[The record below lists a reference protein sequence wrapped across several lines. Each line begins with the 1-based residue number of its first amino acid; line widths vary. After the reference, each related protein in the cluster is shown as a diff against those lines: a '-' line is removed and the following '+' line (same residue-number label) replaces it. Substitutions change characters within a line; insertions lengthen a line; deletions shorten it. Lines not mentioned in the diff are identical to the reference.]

1 MMNSISLIKKI
12 VLIISLCAISLSTIA
27 KGGISVSGTRI
38 IYPKN
43 AKQEIVSIRNSSD
56 TDSFLVQSWVESA
69 EGKKTNDFIVT
80 PPLYLSSPGNENR
93 LRVIFTGS
101 EALPEDRETL
111 YYFIAK
117 AIPSVTNET
126 TRSSIV
132 RISAAS
138 RIKVFVRP
146 DGLSPSSFEAPQK
159 LSLRVVRN
167 KLEIDNPT
175 PYYITI
181 SRLNIAGKQYSG
193 LMIEPKTVTSVAINV
208 RKGDLV
214 KFNAINDYGAL
225 SKDILTSVK

>member
-1 MMNSISLIKKI
+1 MNVFTLMKKI
-12 VLIISLCAISLSTIA
+12 KLIIILCSIPLFSIA

-43 AKQEIVSIRNSSD
+43 TKQEIVSIRNSSD
-56 TDSFLVQSWVESA
+56 SDSFLVQSWVESA
-69 EGKKTNDFIVT
+69 EGRKTTDFIVT

-93 LRVIFTGS
+93 LRMIFTGKD
-101 EALPEDRETL
+101 ALPEDRETL

-117 AIPSVTNET
+117 AIPSVTNDT
-126 TRSSIV
+126 THSSVV

-138 RIKVFVRP
+138 RIKLFVRP

-159 LSLRVVRN
+159 LSFREVRN

-181 SRLNIAGKQYSG
+181 SHLNIAGKEYPG
-193 LMIEPKTVTSVAINV
+193 LMAGPKAVTSAAINV
-208 RKGDLV
+208 RKGDPV
-214 KFNAINDYGAL
+214 TFNAVNDYGAL
-225 SKDILTSVK
+225 SKDTLTSVK